1 MRLHIGDCVTHP
13 VSKRSG
19 TVRSVH
25 QNPAC
30 LLRSLIVE
38 WEDGEVE
45 ELDELD
51 FGPLDDE

>member
-13 VSKRSG
+13 VSKQSG

-45 ELDELD
+45 EIDELD